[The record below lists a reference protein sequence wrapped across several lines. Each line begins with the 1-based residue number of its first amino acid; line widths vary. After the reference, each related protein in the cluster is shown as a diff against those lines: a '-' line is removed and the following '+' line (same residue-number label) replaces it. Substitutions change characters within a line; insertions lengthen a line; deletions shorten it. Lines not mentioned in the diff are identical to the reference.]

1 MNFITKLF
9 NKKQVDYPES
19 VSYPEPYYYC
29 GYEIEVK
36 DGEHSKKTFCTKD
49 DMTYEK
55 YRECYKD
62 DMTYE
67 KYRECYKDDMTYE
80 KYRECYKDV
89 REKIKEDQKK
99 LEAAVRNGDTFVV
112 IGINLIRVS
121 DFVAMRMNFGKMKN
135 KS

>member
-19 VSYPEPYYYC
+19 ASEPYYYC

-36 DGEHSKKTFCTKD
+36 YGEHSKKTFWTKD

-62 DMTYE
+62 
-67 KYRECYKDDMTYE
+67 
-80 KYRECYKDV
+80 V
-89 REKIKEDQKK
+89 QEKIEESQKK
-99 LEAAVRNGDTFVV
+99 LEVAVRNGDTFVV
-112 IGINLIRVS
+112 IGPNLIRVS
-121 DFVAMRMNFGKMKN
+121 DFVAMRMNFGNMKN
-135 KS
+135 KP

>member
-36 DGEHSKKTFCTKD
+36 DGEHSKKTFCT
-49 DMTYEK
+49 
-55 YRECYKD
+55 KD

>member
-19 VSYPEPYYYC
+19 ASEPYYYC

-36 DGEHSKKTFCTKD
+36 DGEHSKKTFWTKD

-55 YRECYKD
+55 YIES
-62 DMTYE
+62 
-67 KYRECYKDDMTYE
+67 
-80 KYRECYKDV
+80 YKDV
-89 REKIKEDQKK
+89 REKIEEAQKK